1 MSGARLSSVRKGSAA
16 GCATGR
22 APTSS
27 EGDTSPLLPAMT
39 GLGAHPAG
47 FRGGIAAEADGLADF
62 LELARVVV
70 PVIVEHGAEVHVD
83 RDLVRTHELLE
94 EGNTRLAPL
103 EGGLLKPFDVLQNA
117 AALGIQRVRE
127 LGERHLSALFVEE
140 RGPGFDLYDRVL
152 AFREGSERGRGVEA
166 RLEEEV

>member
-1 MSGARLSSVRKGSAA
+1 MERRRYEPAGGSHDA
-16 GCATGR
+16 
-22 APTSS
+22 
-27 EGDTSPLLPAMT
+27 
-39 GLGAHPAG
+39 LGAHPAG
-47 FRGGIAAEADGLADF
+47 FRAGVAAEADGLPDF

-70 PVIVEHGAEVHVD
+70 PVIVEHGTEVHVH
-83 RDLVRTHELLE
+83 RDLVRAHELLE

-103 EGGLLKPFDVLQNA
+103 EGWLLKPFDVLQDA

-140 RGPGFDLYDRVL
+140 CVTGSDLYDRIVV
-152 AFREGSERGRGVEA
+152 FREGGERGRRVEA